1 MFGYSRHVPCSHGKT
16 DQPRSLR
23 RLLDENRYRHDE
35 AKDIHPVPKPS
46 RSTAHNSTILPCVL
60 LITRVIPMALS
71 SWNDGMTGAFLDQGI
86 AV

>member
-1 MFGYSRHVPCSHGKT
+1 MFRYSRHLPCSRDKT
-16 DQPRSLR
+16 DQRRSLR
-23 RLLDENRYRHDE
+23 RLLEEKRYRHDE

-46 RSTAHNSTILPCVL
+46 RSTTHNSAILPCVL
-60 LITRVIPMALS
+60 LVTRVIPMALS